1 MPGALP
7 TLNLVAVSLPPSA
20 VAVITPERSP
30 RPTSAPAIAQSHL
43 AEAVP
48 AKPDAKEAIA
58 VSKAEKEA
66 VRAETKR
73 EEIPPERAKAEPA
86 DASKVWQSGLSLEE
100 AGARLEPQL
109 KTSPSSSSGHLPFLC
124 DEKGDSSPRQWM
136 GGRYGDVGPREF
148 AALPLR
154 IQREGCPR
162 EGRVVLPLVVPA

>member
-66 VRAETKR
+66 VKAETKR

-109 KTSPSSSSGHLPFLC
+109 KTSPSSSSGHCPLLGSE
-124 DEKGDSSPRQWM
+124 DGDSLPRQWM
-136 GGRYGDVGPREF
+136 GGRYGDVE
-148 AALPLR
+148 
-154 IQREGCPR
+154 IW
-162 EGRVVLPLVVPA
+162 V